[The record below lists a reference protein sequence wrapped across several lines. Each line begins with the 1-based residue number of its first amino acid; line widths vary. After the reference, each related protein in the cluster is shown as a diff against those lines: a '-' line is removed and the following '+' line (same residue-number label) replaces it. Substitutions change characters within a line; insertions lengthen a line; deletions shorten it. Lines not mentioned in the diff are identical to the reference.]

1 MIFGFTFTSKKGK
14 GDLCRKKTTGFTLM
28 LTKKTKDWR
37 KKRAGKRG
45 DGSFITCRSNCF
57 TTTEIETAT
66 AVYLSKPE
74 ESPTQISVGGNPEAE
89 GDVFDNRNEKG
100 L

>member
-1 MIFGFTFTSKKGK
+1 MIFGFTFTSKRGK
-14 GDLCRKKTTGFTLM
+14 GELCRKKTTGFTLM
-28 LTKKTKDWR
+28 LTRGRKDWR
-37 KKRAGKRG
+37 KKRARKGG
-45 DGSFITCRSNCF
+45 DGSFITCRSDCF

-74 ESPTQISVGGNPEAE
+74 EFPTQISVGGNPEVE
-89 GDVFDNRNEKG
+89 GDDNENEKG